1 MNSLF
6 GFGRPLFRLGLGAPK
21 PASSRRRRRRRRCD
35 DLTLRH
41 GGGLSAADV
50 ARRRRGYNNWLRD
63 RHWWRRRRSGRRCL
77 ILRRA
82 LAFMVLVVGMAT
94 NQDEDHDGHADAD
107 RVGRSRRQAP
117 LLLALGR
124 TLLAAWIAYFGA
136 GIGLA
141 LINTVLAQRISRVA
155 TGTLRV
161 APALLKTVRPEFRRV
176 VA

>member
-35 DLTLRH
+35 DLALRH
-41 GGGLSAADV
+41 GGGLGAADV

-94 NQDEDHDGHADAD
+94 NQDEEHDGHADAD
-107 RVGRSRRQAP
+107 RVGRSRTQAP
-117 LLLALGR
+117 LLLLALALGS
-124 TLLAAWIAYFGA
+124 TLIASAASTAVLGA
-136 GIGLA
+136 TDALRVTLA
-141 LINTVLAQRISRVA
+141 LFVE
-155 TGTLRV
+155 
-161 APALLKTVRPEFRRV
+161 VRPEFRRV
-176 VA
+176 AAGA